1 MERFYEFMTLFLQCV
16 KKALNAEFPIPLNE
30 SQLKST
36 PRFYLNMSKYINWVF
51 SSTGHRHIL
60 KENRF
65 FESNS
70 GTRVWLLTVNTLS
83 DIPLQPRTQCC
94 KKIPIPHLN
103 RKRRREKIGIN
114 KNKNSP
120 SKSSPNTLDRSFAL
134 RGRSPVKLEKVKD
147 GGGESSTHE
156 IVDLEKS
163 GIYFL
168 PPMLAGFHAVG
179 LSPGRK
185 SGRY

>member
-1 MERFYEFMTLFLQCV
+1 MNERGASNIRNESPKTRKDEVVTWMTVVFSDEGRKEKKNLTPNERGKKPGPLSLPSVFLQKREQTV
-16 KKALNAEFPIPLNE
+16 K
-30 SQLKST
+30 LKRRS
-36 PRFYLNMSKYINWVF
+36 
-51 SSTGHRHIL
+51 
-60 KENRF
+60 
-65 FESNS
+65 
-70 GTRVWLLTVNTLS
+70 VNTLS
-83 DIPLQPRTQCC
+83 DIPLQPRTQSC

-103 RKRRREKIGIN
+103 RKRRRRVKKKTGIN

-120 SKSSPNTLDRSFAL
+120 SKSSPNTSDRSFAL

-156 IVDLEKS
+156 IVDLQKS
-163 GIYFL
+163 RIYFL

>member
-1 MERFYEFMTLFLQCV
+1 MARISERTKFTCRERWSARHLYGGNSECGRDG
-16 KKALNAEFPIPLNE
+16 AINAPL
-30 SQLKST
+30 
-36 PRFYLNMSKYINWVF
+36 MS
-51 SSTGHRHIL
+51 
-60 KENRF
+60 
-65 FESNS
+65 
-70 GTRVWLLTVNTLS
+70 VNTLS
-83 DIPLQPRTQCC
+83 DIPLQPRTQSC

-103 RKRRREKIGIN
+103 RKRRRREKIGIN

-120 SKSSPNTLDRSFAL
+120 SKSSPNTSDRSFAL

-147 GGGESSTHE
+147 GESSTHE

-163 GIYFL
+163 RIYFL
-168 PPMLAGFHAVG
+168 PPILAGFHAVG

>member
-1 MERFYEFMTLFLQCV
+1 MCEEGLECRIPYPTKRVSVEIDTTILFEHVQIH
-16 KKALNAEFPIPLNE
+16 N
-30 SQLKST
+30 S
-36 PRFYLNMSKYINWVF
+36 VF
-51 SSTGHRHIL
+51 SSTGHRHIF

-65 FESNS
+65 FESNWNKS
-70 GTRVWLLTVNTLS
+70 LPIDVLYSVSANVNTLS

-120 SKSSPNTLDRSFAL
+120 SKSSPNTSDRSFAL